1 MNRNNNN
8 QGYRNNS
15 KLKLPGVEMQ
25 YTKEEFEEYVK
36 CANDPVYFCEK
47 YIKVKTLDKGV
58 VPFKLYPYQKKFI
71 NELHK
76 NRFVISKWPR
86 QCGKSTCVTSYI
98 CHYVTFNQSVNVAI
112 LANRLKTAKE
122 ELFSKLQL
130 AYENLP
136 HFLQQGVVEWNKTSF
151 KLENGSRVMCDA
163 TSSTAIRG
171 GSYNL
176 LLLDEYAFLPS
187 HVAEEFY
194 TSTYPTI
201 SAGTTTKLIIVSTPN
216 GMNHFHK
223 LWVDANRTTGHK
235 LKNMFVPVEVGWRE
249 TPVSPG
255 SPKLRD
261 DEWAA
266 EQIANT
272 SPEQFEQEYGCSFLG
287 SSNTLISTS
296 KLSVL
301 APEEYL
307 QEDKEGLRVFAK
319 PEKDQIYFLQA
330 DVSRGQGSD
339 FSAFT
344 LIDGTSAPYKVVA
357 SFRNNTISPFNFPT
371 IIKKICE
378 QYNNAYALIETND
391 IGGQVS
397 SILYNDLG
405 YENVLMTRM
414 MGRKGQMLSQ
424 GFASGKSE
432 MGLRTTTQ
440 TKKLGCAILKRLIEE
455 DKILLNDERIISEL
469 FTFVSKAN
477 TYKAEEGHN
486 DDLVMSLVF
495 FAWLSRQEYY
505 ADLIESAKFNYEEA
519 QKPEDDNVLFMMDN
533 KDELDDKEPFSQ
545 GGVVWYPT

>member
-1 MNRNNNN
+1 MNKKNEI
-8 QGYRNNS
+8 QGYRNNPN
-15 KLKLPGVEMQ
+15 LKLPGVELQ
-25 YTKEEFEEYVK
+25 YTKEQLDEYIK
-36 CANDPVYFCEK
+36 CAKDPVYFCEK
-47 YIKVKTLDKGV
+47 YVKVKTLDKGV
-58 VPFKLYPYQKKFI
+58 VPFKLYDYQKKFI
-71 NELHK
+71 NGIHD

-98 CHYVTFNQSVNVAI
+98 CHYICFNQSVNVAI

-176 LLLDEYAFLPS
+176 LLLDEYAFLPV

-194 TSTYPTI
+194 SSTYPTI

-223 LWVDANRTTGHK
+223 LWVDSMRPLGHK
-235 LKNMFVPVEVGWRE
+235 LKNKFVPVEVSWRE
-249 TPVSPG
+249 TPISPG
-255 SPKLRD
+255 APRLRD
-261 DEWAA
+261 DTWAE

-272 SPEQFEQEYGCSFLG
+272 SPEQFEQEYGCNFLG
-287 SSNTLISTS
+287 SSNTLISST
-296 KLSVL
+296 KLNVL
-301 APEEYL
+301 APEDCIE
-307 QEDKEGLRVFAK
+307 EDKEGLKIFEQPKA
-319 PEKDQIYFLQA
+319 DGIYFIMA

-344 LIDGTSAPYKVVA
+344 VIEGTKSPYNVVCT
-357 SFRNNTISPFNFPT
+357 FRNNTISPFNFPS
-371 IIKKICE
+371 IIKKVGE
-378 QYNNAYALIETND
+378 KYNNAYALIETND

-405 YENVLMTRM
+405 YENLLMTRI

-432 MGLRTTTQ
+432 MGLRTTAQ

-455 DKILLNDERIISEL
+455 DKILLNDERIIQEAM
-469 FTFVSKAN
+469 TFVSKSN

-486 DDLVMSLVF
+486 DDLMMTLVF

-519 QKPEDDNVLFMMDN
+519 KKPEDDNILMSFNDKDN
-533 KDELDDKEPFSQ
+533 DDQEFVHDGS
-545 GGVVWYPT
+545 VWYPT

>member
-1 MNRNNNN
+1 MNKNNDTL
-8 QGYRNNS
+8 GYRNNP
-15 KLKLPGVEMQ
+15 KLKLPGVDLQ
-25 YTKEEFEEYVK
+25 YTKEEVEEYIR
-36 CANDPVYFCEK
+36 CAKDPVYFCEK
-47 YIKVKTLDKGV
+47 YVKVKTLDKGI
-58 VPFKLYPYQKKFI
+58 VPFNLYDYQKNFI
-71 NELHK
+71 NKIHD

-98 CHYVTFNQSVNVAI
+98 CHYITFNQSVTVAI

-223 LWVDANRTTGHK
+223 LWVDAKRPEGHK
-235 LKNMFVPVEVGWRE
+235 LKNKFIPVDVSWKE
-249 TPVSPG
+249 TPISPG

-261 DEWAA
+261 DKWAE

-272 SPEQFEQEYGCSFLG
+272 SPEQFEQEYGCNFLG
-287 SSNTLISTS
+287 SSNTLISST
-296 KLSVL
+296 KLNVL
-301 APEEYL
+301 AAEDFLE
-307 QEDKEGLRVFAK
+307 EDKEGLRIFETPITDK
-319 PEKDQIYFLQA
+319 IYFLQA

-339 FSAFT
+339 SSAFT
-344 LIDGTSAPYKVVA
+344 VIDGTSSPYKVVA
-357 SFRNNTISPFNFPT
+357 SFKNNTISPFNFPT
-371 IIKKICE
+371 TIKKVAE
-378 QYNNAYALIETND
+378 KYNNAYVLIETND

-397 SILYNDLG
+397 SILYNDLE
-405 YENVLMTRM
+405 YENLLMTKI
-414 MGRKGQMLSQ
+414 MGRKGQILSQ
-424 GFASGKSE
+424 GFASGRSE
-432 MGLRTTTQ
+432 MGLRTTAQ

-455 DKILLNDERIISEL
+455 DKLLLNDERIIQEVM
-469 FTFVSKAN
+469 TFVSKSN
-477 TYKAEEGHN
+477 TYKAEEGHS
-486 DDLVMSLVF
+486 DDLIMTLVF

-519 QKPEDDNVLFMMDN
+519 KKPEEDNVLFMMEN
-533 KDELDDKEPFSQ
+533 KDLDEDNFVND
-545 GGVVWYPT
+545 GVVWYPT

>member
-1 MNRNNNN
+1 MVNKNNN
-8 QGYRNNS
+8 QGYRNNP
-15 KLKLPGVEMQ
+15 KLKPPGVEMQ
-25 YTKEEFEEYVK
+25 YTKEELEEYVK

-58 VPFKLYPYQKKFI
+58 VPFKLYAYQKKFI

-136 HFLQQGVVEWNKTSF
+136 HFLQQGVLEWNKTSF

-223 LWVDANRTTGHK
+223 LWVDANRNQGHK

-249 TPVSPG
+249 TPISPG

-261 DEWAA
+261 DAWAT

-301 APEEYL
+301 APEDPLE
-307 QEDKEGLRVFAK
+307 EDKDGFKIFERVQTDK
-319 PEKDQIYFLQA
+319 IYFLMA
-330 DVSRGQGSD
+330 DVSRGQGND
-339 FSAFT
+339 YSAFVV
-344 LIDGTSAPYKVVA
+344 IDGSSAPYKVVA
-357 SFRNNTISPFNFPT
+357 SYKNNTISPFNFPI
-371 IIKKICE
+371 IIKKIAE
-378 QYNNAYALIETND
+378 QYNNAYILVETND

-397 SILYNDLG
+397 GILYKELE
-405 YENVLMTRM
+405 YENMLMTKI
-414 MGRKGQMLSQ
+414 MGRKGQILSQ

-432 MGLRTTTQ
+432 MGLRTTLQ
-440 TKKLGCAILKRLIEE
+440 TKKIGCAIFKRLVEE
-455 DKILLNDERIISEL
+455 DKIVINDERIIGEMV
-469 FTFVSKAN
+469 TFVSKSN
-477 TYKAEEGHN
+477 TYKAEEGHY
-486 DDLVMSLVF
+486 DDLVMCLVF
-495 FAWLSRQEYY
+495 FSWLTRQEYY

-519 QKPEDDNVLFMMDN
+519 KKPEDDNTLFILN
-533 KDELDDKEPFSQ
+533 TNLDDDDDKFVQ
-545 GGVVWYPT
+545 GGVVWYPS

>member
-1 MNRNNNN
+1 MSKSSEF
-8 QGYRNNS
+8 QGYRNNPN
-15 KLKLPGVEMQ
+15 LKLPGVQLQ
-25 YTKEEFEEYVK
+25 YTKEQVDEYIK
-36 CANDPVYFCEK
+36 CATDPVYFCEK
-47 YIKVKTLDKGV
+47 YVKVKTLDKGV
-58 VPFKLYPYQKKFI
+58 VPFKLYPYQKKFV
-71 NELHK
+71 NEIHK

-98 CHYVTFNQSVNVAI
+98 CHYICFNQSVNVAI

-130 AYENLP
+130 AYESLP

-176 LLLDEYAFLPS
+176 LLLDEYAFLPG

-194 TSTYPTI
+194 SSTYPTI

-223 LWVDANRTTGHK
+223 LWIDSMRPVGHK
-235 LKNMFVPVEVGWRE
+235 LKNKFVPVEVSWRE
-249 TPVSPG
+249 TPISPG
-255 SPKLRD
+255 AAKYRD

-272 SPEQFEQEYGCSFLG
+272 SPEQFEQEYGCNFLG
-287 SSNTLISTS
+287 SSNTLISST
-296 KLSVL
+296 KLNIL
-301 APEEYL
+301 APEDCIE
-307 QEDKEGLRVFAK
+307 EDKEGLKIFEQ
-319 PEKDQIYFLQA
+319 PNKDGIYFINA

-344 LIDGTSAPYKVVA
+344 VIEGTKAPYKVVA
-357 SFRNNTISPFNFPT
+357 SFRNNTISPFNFPA
-371 IIKKICE
+371 IIKKVGE
-378 QYNNAYALIETND
+378 KYNNAYALIETND

-397 SILYNDLG
+397 SILYNDLN
-405 YENVLMTRM
+405 YENLLMTRI
-414 MGRKGQMLSQ
+414 MGRKGQVLSQ

-440 TKKLGCAILKRLIEE
+440 TKKLGCAILKRLVEE
-455 DKILLNDERIISEL
+455 DKILLNDERIIQEAM
-469 FTFVSKAN
+469 TFVSKAN
-477 TYKAEEGHN
+477 TYKAEDGHN
-486 DDLVMSLVF
+486 DDLIMTLVF
-495 FAWLSRQEYY
+495 FAWLTRQEYY
-505 ADLIESAKFNYEEA
+505 ADLIETAKFNYEEA
-519 QKPEDDNVLFMMDN
+519 KNPDEDNVLLNFDKKDN
-533 KDELDDKEPFSQ
+533 DDEEFVHD
-545 GGVVWYPT
+545 GAIWYPT